1 MATHLTY
8 GNNPQPVIAPSRAAT
23 NRAAVQPGHLAPGLE
38 TPITLKPAHPLYL
51 IGKRVTDISV
61 AAIATVIFAP
71 VIAIIALL
79 IRLDS
84 PGPAIFRQQRVG
96 HGGRTFTFYKFRTM
110 YADAKERF
118 PELYD
123 YRYSTEQWNTLFY
136 KLPEDPRM
144 TRFGRIVRKTTLDEL
159 PNLFNVLK
167 GDMSL
172 VGPRPELPDYVEYYT
187 PAQLAKFSVRAGVTG
202 LAQSSGR
209 GTLPVQ
215 DQIAAD
221 LEYVA
226 RSSFWFD
233 VKILARTVAMVVRGV
248 GAF

>member
-8 GNNPQPVIAPSRAAT
+8 RDSAAPRSSAHSSS
-23 NRAAVQPGHLAPGLE
+23 NRPGQLAPGLDG
-38 TPITLKPAHPLYL
+38 PIQLRSFHPLYRL
-51 IGKRVTDISV
+51 AKRTLDVVVASV
-61 AAIATVIFAP
+61 ALVVFAP
-71 VIAIIALL
+71 VIGIIAML

-96 HGGRTFTFYKFRTM
+96 QGGRTFTFYKFRTM
-110 YADAKERF
+110 YVDAKERF

-123 YRYSTEQWNTLFY
+123 YRYTPDQWKTLYY
-136 KLPEDPRM
+136 KLPDDPRL

-172 VGPRPELPDYVEYYT
+172 VGPRPELPDYVRYYT
-187 PAQLAKFSVRAGVTG
+187 QEQLAKFSVRAGVTG

-233 VKILARTVAMVVRGV
+233 LKILARTVKMVVRGV